1 MDNTTGLE
9 FLTWDMFDCP
19 NWDGEGTG
27 LKFMERKPV
36 LLLDEYVRRTGR
48 NLTINL
54 GYVGKHYANTNGLPS
69 NSSHRVGLAVRVKCL
84 NEKFRM
90 QLIAYLMEQGV
101 RRISFNSKEVYF
113 DCDPLKAPMFNY
125 GFRG

>member
-1 MDNTTGLE
+1 MDNTTGLN

-19 NWDGEGTG
+19 NYDGKGTG

-36 LLLDEYVRRTGR
+36 LILDEFVRRTGR
-48 NLTINL
+48 NLTINR
-54 GYVGKHYANTNGLPS
+54 GYVGKHFANTNGLPS

-84 NEKFRM
+84 NPKFRM
-90 QLIAYLMEQGV
+90 ELIAYLMEVGV
-101 RRISFNSKEVYF
+101 RRISFDSKEVYF
-113 DCDPLKAPMFNY
+113 DTDPLKAPMLTY

>member
-1 MDNTTGLE
+1 
-9 FLTWDMFDCP
+9 
-19 NWDGEGTG
+19 
-27 LKFMERKPV
+27 
-36 LLLDEYVRRTGR
+36 
-48 NLTINL
+48 
-54 GYVGKHYANTNGLPS
+54 
-69 NSSHRVGLAVRVKCL
+69 
-84 NEKFRM
+84 M

>member
-1 MDNTTGLE
+1 MNDTTGLE
-9 FLTWDMFDCP
+9 FLRWSQFDCP
-19 NWDGEGTG
+19 QYDGEGTG

-36 LLLDEYVRRTGR
+36 LLLDKYVRKTGR
-48 NLTINL
+48 NLTINQ
-54 GYVGKHYANTNGLPS
+54 GYVSKRFADNNGYPS

-84 NEKFRM
+84 NPKFRM
-90 QLIAYLMEQGV
+90 ELIAFLVNEGV

-113 DCDPLKAPMFNY
+113 DTDTLKAPMMNY

>member
-19 NWDGEGTG
+19 NHDGKGTG

-36 LLLDEYVRRTGR
+36 LLLDKFVAETGR
-48 NLTINL
+48 NLTINRA
-54 GYVGKHYANTNGLPS
+54 YVGKHFANTNGLPS
-69 NSSHRVGLAVRVKCL
+69 NSSHRVGLAVRVKVL
-84 NEKFRM
+84 NQKFRM
-90 QLIAYLMEQGV
+90 QLVEFLLREGV
-101 RRISFNSKEVYF
+101 RRISFTSKEVYF
-113 DCDPLKAPMFNY
+113 DCDPLKAPMLEY

>member
-1 MDNTTGLE
+1 M
-9 FLTWDMFDCP
+9 
-19 NWDGEGTG
+19 
-27 LKFMERKPV
+27 
-36 LLLDEYVRRTGR
+36 
-48 NLTINL
+48 
-54 GYVGKHYANTNGLPS
+54 PS
-69 NSSHRVGLAVRVKCL
+69 NSSHRVGHAVRVKCL

-113 DCDPLKAPMFNY
+113 DTDDLKAPMFNY